1 MIKLREAT
9 KLKEE
14 DLREIKSKI
23 LQDIKNSDLNAYIID
38 ETSLDI
44 NNTGIPILIKDNIN
58 VKGWEITCGS
68 NILKGYKSPY
78 NASVINKLK
87 ENNLTPFGR
96 ANMDEFAMGSTGES
110 SAYGATKNPRDN
122 TRVPGGSSSGSAA
135 AVAGGIAIAALGSD
149 TGGSIRQPAGYCGCV
164 GLKPTYGSVSRYGL
178 VAYSSSLDQIGPIT
192 QDVKDCALLFDYIK
206 SYDRMDSTSNKNT
219 PTDSTFNNLNKDRK
233 FTIGILKNTIKEAND
248 EIASAYSN
256 LVDKLSKLGHNI
268 KEIDLIDSN
277 FAISSYYITSMAEA
291 SSNLARF
298 DGIRYGNRA
307 NEATNLKDLYIKTR
321 SKGFGEEVKRRILIG
336 NFVLSSGYY
345 DAYYLK
351 AQKVRDYIRFQ
362 YGEIF
367 KSVDIIL
374 SPIAPNI
381 APKLGEKCTPLEMY
395 LSDIYTIGVN
405 LAGLCGI
412 CIPVDKS
419 TTNLPIGMQFIGNHF
434 KEQDILDLALSV
446 ESNLKGE

>member
-1 MIKLREAT
+1 MMIKLREAI

-14 DLREIKSKI
+14 DLKEIKSKI

-87 ENNLTPFGR
+87 ENNLIPFGR

-178 VAYSSSLDQIGPIT
+178 VA
-192 QDVKDCALLFDYIK
+192 CLLY
-206 SYDRMDSTSNKNT
+206 TS
-219 PTDSTFNNLNKDRK
+219 PSPR
-233 FTIGILKNTIKEAND
+233 D
-248 EIASAYSN
+248 E
-256 LVDKLSKLGHNI
+256 
-268 KEIDLIDSN
+268 
-277 FAISSYYITSMAEA
+277 
-291 SSNLARF
+291 
-298 DGIRYGNRA
+298 
-307 NEATNLKDLYIKTR
+307 
-321 SKGFGEEVKRRILIG
+321 
-336 NFVLSSGYY
+336 
-345 DAYYLK
+345 
-351 AQKVRDYIRFQ
+351 Q
-362 YGEIF
+362 
-367 KSVDIIL
+367 
-374 SPIAPNI
+374 
-381 APKLGEKCTPLEMY
+381 
-395 LSDIYTIGVN
+395 
-405 LAGLCGI
+405 
-412 CIPVDKS
+412 
-419 TTNLPIGMQFIGNHF
+419 
-434 KEQDILDLALSV
+434 
-446 ESNLKGE
+446 